1 MFLVIAGLKKKKC
14 IGRIYSLIFTASKE
28 RPGFKGNNGN
38 YHKIKRRKEI
48 RSLNP
53 SG

>member
-1 MFLVIAGLKKKKC
+1 M
-14 IGRIYSLIFTASKE
+14 FTASKE

-38 YHKIKRRKEI
+38 DHKIKRRKEI